1 MSMYACRSLRLMLGA
16 ILHHSSTL
24 FLSQFPGQ
32 AQTAP
37 IWLVLLAH
45 LFQGLPVVPF

>member
-1 MSMYACRSLRLMLGA
+1 MLGA
-16 ILHHSSTL
+16 ILHRSSTL

-37 IWLVLLAH
+37 IWLVLPARL
-45 LFQGLPVVPF
+45 LQGLPVVTF

>member
-1 MSMYACRSLRLMLGA
+1 MLGA
-16 ILHHSSTL
+16 ILHRSSTL

-37 IWLVLLAH
+37 IWLVLPALPAR
-45 LFQGLPVVPF
+45 LLQGLPVVTF